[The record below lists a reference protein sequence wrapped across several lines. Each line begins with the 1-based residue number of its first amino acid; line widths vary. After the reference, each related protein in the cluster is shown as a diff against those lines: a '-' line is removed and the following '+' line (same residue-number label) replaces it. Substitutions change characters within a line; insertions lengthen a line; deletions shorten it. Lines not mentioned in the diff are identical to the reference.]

1 MSKINSVKEKIEIL
15 TAEKENQKLQ
25 NNLEILKY
33 LIDSL
38 AESVVNKKG
47 KSIDIYNKTI
57 FIKLKGINEG
67 YTKKNLYKI
76 INENKQWFIEKLKE
90 NGISIKFNTQKIME
104 ICPFNLFVFD
114 YSISAMKKH
123 TISLIEK
130 EI

>member
-1 MSKINSVKEKIEIL
+1 MKINSVKEKIEIL

-67 YTKKNLYKI
+67 YTKKNL
-76 INENKQWFIEKLKE
+76 
-90 NGISIKFNTQKIME
+90 
-104 ICPFNLFVFD
+104 
-114 YSISAMKKH
+114 
-123 TISLIEK
+123 
-130 EI
+130 